1 MHSLPKILF
10 AGLLTLAASPASA
23 QPQLSPQPTATIDAA
38 MRKLTVEGAIRQ
50 MNERYVFPEVAK
62 KTEATLTRNLQSNAY
77 DGLDD
82 AAKFAAKLTEDLQA
96 LTNDKHIGFRYSATA
111 VPETPQ
117 STPSDEQL
125 AQVRKQAAIAN
136 YGVEKVERLPLNIGY
151 IDLRSFAPADLAS
164 ESITAAMT
172 LIANTDALIVDLRK
186 NGGGDP
192 GTVAFMSSY
201 LFDERTHLNSLYWR
215 EGNRTSQFWTQA
227 WVPGKRFG
235 QKKPVYVLTA
245 KRTFSGAE
253 EFSYN
258 LKNLK
263 RATLVGETT
272 GGGAHPGGMRR
283 VSAHF
288 MMFVPGG
295 RAISPITNTNWEGTG
310 VEPDVK
316 VTAEDALRTAQLL
329 ALKKIQEVEKDAD
342 YRKRLQTR
350 IDELEKDAPKT

>member
-1 MHSLPKILF
+1 MHSASKT
-10 AGLLTLAASPASA
+10 LLITVLSAAVTVTQA
-23 QPQLSPQPTATIDAA
+23 QPTGIIDAA
-38 MRKLTVEGAIRQ
+38 QRKETIEGAIRQ

-62 KTEATLTRNLQSNAY
+62 KTEAALNSKLQDNAY
-77 DGLDD
+77 DRLDD
-82 AAKFAAKLTEDLQA
+82 AAQFATRLTEDLQA
-96 LTNDKHIGFRYSATA
+96 LTSDKHIRVRYIAMT
-111 VPETPQ
+111 VPETAQ
-117 STPSDEQL
+117 SAPSEEQL
-125 AQVRKQAAIAN
+125 AQFRKQAAISN
-136 YGVEKVERLPLNIGY
+136 YGVEKVERLPLNVGY
-151 IDLRSFAPADLAS
+151 IDLRAFAPADLAS

-172 LIANTDALIVDLRK
+172 LVARTDALIVDLRK

-192 GTVAFMSSY
+192 ATVAFMTSY
-201 LFDERTHLNSLYWR
+201 LFDGRTHLNSLYWR
-215 EGNRTSQFWTQA
+215 EGNRTSQFWTQD

-235 QKKPVYVLTA
+235 QKKPVYVLIS

-263 RATLVGETT
+263 RATLVGENT

-283 VSAHF
+283 LSAHF

-295 RAISPITNTNWEGTG
+295 RAISPVTNTNWEGVG

-316 VTAEDALRTAQLL
+316 VAADDALGRAQIL
-329 ALKKIQEVEKDAD
+329 ALKKILDAEKDAD

-350 IDELEKDAPKT
+350 IDELEKDGAKT

>member
-1 MHSLPKILF
+1 MHSLPRTLF
-10 AGLLTLAASPASA
+10 AGALVVASVTVLA
-23 QPQLSPQPTATIDAA
+23 QPQPLPQPTATIDAA
-38 MRKLTVEGAIRQ
+38 ARKQTVEGAIRQ

-62 KTEATLTRNLQSNAY
+62 KTEAALTRNLQTNAY

-82 AAKFAAKLTEDLQA
+82 ASKFAAKLTEDLQA
-96 LTNDKHIGFRYSATA
+96 LTTDKHIRVRYVADA

-117 STPSDEQL
+117 SAPSEEQL
-125 AQVRKQAAIAN
+125 AQFRRQAAISN
-136 YGVEKVERLPLNIGY
+136 YGVEKVERLPLNVGY
-151 IDLRSFAPADLAS
+151 IDLRGFAPAELAAETIS
-164 ESITAAMT
+164 AAMT

-192 GTVAFMSSY
+192 ATVAFMTSY

-215 EGNRTSQFWTQA
+215 EGNRTSQFWTQD

-263 RATLVGETT
+263 RATLVGENT

-310 VEPDVK
+310 VTPDVK
-316 VTAEDALRTAQLL
+316 VFADDALRTAQVL
-329 ALKKIQEVEKDAD
+329 ALKKILDTEKDTD
-342 YRKRLQTR
+342 YRKRLQNR